1 MVVDNRHTVLN
12 SNQIIPQQ
20 LLDFFDESDANNQ
33 HCPALKFIKIGMWRI
48 PNPTESG
55 TFSEIRNPTDT

>member
-33 HCPALKFIKIGMWRI
+33 HCPALKFIKIGM
-48 PNPTESG
+48 
-55 TFSEIRNPTDT
+55 